1 MKPSRFSNQMKT
13 MITSSPLKTNSK
25 LMKKILGYA
34 AIASLIALGSACK
47 QEKKLPIYG
56 DREAKI
62 VKDAAGVEKID
73 TVYKTIPNFKFLNQ
87 DSIEV
92 TQDAFKNKIYVADFF
107 FTSCST
113 ICPIMHRNMKTIF
126 DKYKGNRDVMFLS
139 HTIDFKYDKPS
150 VLKKYAQKLGADVP
164 QWQFLYGNKEEV
176 YKLAEKDYLVAVQ
189 EDSAATDGYVHQGW
203 LVLVDKHKRIRGAYD
218 GTKTEEVEKLKK
230 DMDILLA
237 EKD

>member
-1 MKPSRFSNQMKT
+1 
-13 MITSSPLKTNSK
+13 
-25 LMKKILGYA
+25 MKKIILYA
-34 AIASLIALGSACK
+34 AFGMLLFGAACT

-62 VKDAAGVEKID
+62 TKDANGNEKID

-87 DSIEV
+87 DSVEV
-92 TQDAFKNKIYVADFF
+92 TQDAFNNKIYVADFF
-107 FTSCST
+107 FTSCTT
-113 ICPIMHRNMKTIF
+113 ICPVMHRNMKTIY
-126 DKYKGNRDVMFLS
+126 DKYKGNQNVMFLS

-150 VLKKYAQKLGADVP
+150 VLKKYAQKLGVDVS
-164 QWQFLYGNKEEV
+164 QWQFLYGDKAAV
-176 YKLAEKDYLVAVQ
+176 YGLAEKDYLVAVQ
-189 EDSAATDGYVHQGW
+189 EDNAATDGYVHQGW

-218 GTKTEEVEKLKK
+218 GTKTEEVEKLKS